1 MATYTY
7 QHTQR
12 RKSYMQDNIRTILST
27 VLAKIK
33 PTTDERDELARL
45 AQRIAGYI
53 REEGVE
59 CKLVGSGARG
69 TWISGE
75 HDLDLFIML
84 PTTLTREEL
93 ETEGLR
99 IAKSVAERADSYE
112 IRYAEHPY
120 IHARF
125 SGYRVDLVP
134 CYRVSSV
141 NELKSAVDRTPFH
154 NQYILSR
161 IGGLEDDVLL
171 LKQFMKCARVY
182 GSELRVRGFSG
193 FLCELLVLHYGSFLA
208 VLENA
213 CDWRDG
219 LLIEPEA
226 GISQRAAEAVP
237 GKVWE
242 PLHVVDPTDP
252 NRNVAA
258 ALSLDQFYVFVDAAR
273 GFLAEPSIE
282 YFFSEPAPRITKS
295 ELIAA
300 MEARGTAL
308 FALVFEIPDM
318 VEDIVYP
325 QLYKMRHS
333 VSCLLKEHEFRVLGG
348 AAGVQSAS
356 KTTDTVVLLIELVSG
371 ELPPLKKHIGP
382 PVYMRAHAERFK
394 MKFMDKDTFSDIY
407 IENGRYV
414 VDIHRRYTSAKH
426 LLESEL
432 HSCALGKQ
440 MGECVRAGYAVLE
453 GEEIVD
459 VVDPGFL
466 NRYFKRRT
474 CHVS

>member
-1 MATYTY
+1 
-7 QHTQR
+7 
-12 RKSYMQDNIRTILST
+12 MQDNIRTILST

-33 PTTDERDELARL
+33 PTTDERDKLARL
-45 AQRIAGYI
+45 ARRIAGYI

-59 CKLVGSGARG
+59 CKLVGSGARR

-84 PTTLTREEL
+84 PVTLTREEL
-93 ETEGLR
+93 KIEGLR
-99 IAKSVAERADSYE
+99 IAESVAERADSYE
-112 IRYAEHPY
+112 MRYAEHPY

-134 CYRVSSV
+134 CYQVSSV
-141 NELKSAVDRTPFH
+141 DELKSAVDRTPFH

-193 FLCELLVLHYGSFLA
+193 FLCELLVIYYGSFLA

-213 CDWRDG
+213 CDWKDG
-219 LLIEPEA
+219 LLIETEVGA
-226 GISQRAAEAVP
+226 SQRAVKVAP

-273 GFLAEPSIE
+273 GFLAEPSIG
-282 YFFSEPAPRITKS
+282 YFFAEPAPRISKS
-295 ELIAA
+295 TIIAA

-308 FALVFEIPDM
+308 LALVFEIPDM

-325 QLYKMRHS
+325 QLYKMKHS
-333 VSCLLKEHEFRVLGG
+333 VSCLLNEYEFSVLGG
-348 AAGVQSAS
+348 AVGVQSAS

-371 ELPPLKKHIGP
+371 ELPPLNKHIGP

-394 MKFMDKDTFSDIY
+394 MKFMAINTFSDVY
-407 IENGRYV
+407 IEDGRYV

-432 HSCALGKQ
+432 HLCALGKQ
-440 MGECVRAGYAVLE
+440 MSECVRAGYVVLE
-453 GEEIVD
+453 GEALVD
-459 VVDPGFL
+459 VIDPGFL
-466 NRYFKRRT
+466 NRYFKR
-474 CHVS
+474 